1 MGGPKSAWAPLL
13 LLLLLL
19 LQQLQLATVPP
30 FAAACGTPR
39 PALDLPCDM
48 CEAVVGVAETFLH
61 SNDHNETAFHRVID
75 AACEDASAGSE
86 WVAVYCM
93 YEVDMNTWTI
103 YDALVLGRSAADVC
117 ASLGYCPSPA
127 RPEPESVADWAK
139 AAAAAEL
146 QSTKLDHDADAEDE
160 DWYRIAVI
168 SDTHIGQHTGLEYV
182 TWLLDQAVDKINE
195 RRVADRIRLVVITGD
210 VTDSAMPF
218 MWQTARRSLDRLAV
232 PYIPTFGNHDVWMY
246 NNSKGDNA
254 YPEEWEE
261 AVPTG
266 DAHFAATFEDILTGA
281 APPVVP
287 GAQLVYNA
295 EPCHNPRNNITSWF
309 QNWEL
314 QLGDL
319 VLWGLD
325 WNTRDGAIRSEHQM
339 GAKPNA
345 ELFDFPCGTYQW
357 WSDRVAKLA
366 VTAKTPK
373 TLMMFQHHP
382 FTLPPVIPLAYFSFS
397 EAQLDSLAS
406 VMNNASATNAN
417 LNWWGVVAGHLHVW
431 YEGSAEI
438 ASMPR
443 LSQWLTEASKIS
455 SAFTLFTVRGASPSA
470 FARVYGFDK

>member
-1 MGGPKSAWAPLL
+1 MLGCGPASDAAPSWN
-13 LLLLLL
+13 
-19 LQQLQLATVPP
+19 
-30 FAAACGTPR
+30 
-39 PALDLPCDM
+39 LPCDM
-48 CEAVVGVAETFLH
+48 CMAVVGVAESFLH
-61 SNDHNETAFHRVID
+61 SDDRNETAFHRVID
-75 AACEDASAGSE
+75 GACSEASAGSE

-93 YEVDMNTWTI
+93 YEVDMNVWAI
-103 YDALVLGRSAADVC
+103 YDALVLGRSAEDVC
-117 ASLGYCPSPA
+117 TMLSYC
-127 RPEPESVADWAK
+127 
-139 AAAAAEL
+139 AAEDGHASSSPPSSPPRKDGRAPQGRRL
-146 QSTKLDHDADAEDE
+146 EGGPEAEVGDENDAG
-160 DWYRIAVI
+160 WYRIAVI

-182 TWLLDQAVDKINE
+182 TWLLDQAVDRINE
-195 RRVADRIRLVVITGD
+195 RAAADRIRLVVITGD

-246 NNSKGDNA
+246 NNSKGDSA

-261 AVPTG
+261 PEPTG
-266 DAHFAATFEDILTGA
+266 DARFADTFADILTGA

-325 WNTRDGAIRSEHQM
+325 WNTRDGAIRAEHQL

-345 ELFDFPCGTYQW
+345 ELFDFPCGTFQW

-366 VTAKTPK
+366 ATAKSPK

-397 EAQLDSLAS
+397 ESQLDNLAS
-406 VMNNASATNAN
+406 VMNNATRAN
-417 LNWWGVVAGHLHVW
+417 SDLNWWGVVAGHLHVW

-438 ASMPR
+438 ASMPQ

-455 SAFTLFTVRGASPSA
+455 SAYTLFTVRGAAPGS
-470 FARVYGFDK
+470 FERFYGFDK